1 MIGKSERRKGW
12 HQLFTVVLL
21 VGLVLMLVPVP
32 LAHAATIIVTTTTDE
47 LNNNDQCSLREA
59 VTNANGNNQ
68 SGSNDCAAGTGTDT
82 ITFSVSGTI
91 TLGSELAI
99 SDAAGLTVSG
109 SAGGLV
115 ISGNNAT
122 RVFLV
127 YSDANIT
134 LENLTVADGDA
145 DDGAGV
151 ANGGT
156 LTVFGCVF
164 SGNASSGG
172 YVVSG
177 GGAILNNGTLTV
189 LDSTF
194 VGNSA
199 VLGGGGIRSTG
210 ALTVTNT
217 TFSGS
222 SATDGG
228 GILNYGASANAA
240 VTNSTFSANPATGAG
255 GGICN
260 LAGALAVTNS
270 TFSSNSATT
279 GGGGIYNTGAL
290 TVTNSTFSGNSASDG
305 GGIRNGAGTTSLRN
319 SIVANSTAGGE
330 CQGTIT
336 NGGNN
341 MDSGTS
347 CGWGSSN
354 GSLSNTDPQLG
365 PLADNG
371 GPAQTFALLS
381 SSPAIDAVTYNAPN
395 GCPTTD
401 QRGYFRPVDGDSNG
415 SAVCDIGAFEFGSHL
430 RFLIYSP
437 LVLKGP
443 W

>member
-1 MIGKSERRKGW
+1 
-12 HQLFTVVLL
+12 
-21 VGLVLMLVPVP
+21 MLVPVP
-32 LAHAATIIVTTTTDE
+32 LAHATTITVTTTADE
-47 LNNNDQCSLREA
+47 LNNNNQCSLREA
-59 VTNANGNNQ
+59 ITNANANDQ
-68 SGSNDCAAGTGTDT
+68 SGSTDCPAGTGNDT

-91 TLGSELAI
+91 TLGSELTI
-99 SDAAGLTVSG
+99 SDAAGLTISG
-109 SAGGLV
+109 PAGGIT

-127 YSDANIT
+127 YSGANVT
-134 LENLTVADGDA
+134 LENLTVADGDV
-145 DDGAGV
+145 DNGGGI

-156 LTVFGCVF
+156 LTVSGCIF

-172 YVVSG
+172 YASSG
-177 GGAILNNGTLTV
+177 GGAIHNTGTLTV

-194 VGNSA
+194 SGNSA
-199 VLGGGGIRSTG
+199 AMGGGGIRSTG
-210 ALTVTNT
+210 TLTVTNT
-217 TFSGS
+217 TFSGN
-222 SATDGG
+222 SAVDGG
-228 GILNYGASANAA
+228 GTLNYGEGANAA
-240 VTNSTFSANPATGAG
+240 VINSTFSANPVTGAG

-270 TFSSNSATT
+270 TFSSNNATNA
-279 GGGGIYNTGAL
+279 GGSIYNTGTL

-305 GGIRNGAGTTSLRN
+305 GGIRNGAGTTTLRN
-319 SIVANSTAGGE
+319 SIVASSTAGGE

-347 CGWGSSN
+347 CGWGSSD

-381 SSPAIDAVTYNAPN
+381 GSPAIDAVTYNAPN

-401 QRGYFRPVDGDSNG
+401 QRGYFRPVDGDDNG
-415 SAVCDIGAFEFGSHL
+415 SALCDIGAFEFGSHHG
-430 RFLIYSP
+430 FLTYLP

-443 W
+443 

>member
-1 MIGKSERRKGW
+1 
-12 HQLFTVVLL
+12 
-21 VGLVLMLVPVP
+21 MLVPVP
-32 LAHAATIIVTTTTDE
+32 LAHATTITVTTTADE
-47 LNNNDQCSLREA
+47 LNNNNQCSLREA
-59 VTNANGNNQ
+59 ITNSNANDQ
-68 SGSNDCAAGTGTDT
+68 SGSTDCPAGTGNDT

-91 TLGSELAI
+91 TLGSELTI
-99 SDAAGLTVSG
+99 SDAAGLTISG
-109 SAGGLV
+109 PAGGIT

-127 YSDANIT
+127 YSGANVT
-134 LENLTVADGDA
+134 LENLTVADGDV
-145 DDGAGV
+145 DNGGGI

-156 LTVFGCVF
+156 LTVSGCIF

-172 YVVSG
+172 YASSG
-177 GGAILNNGTLTV
+177 GGAIHNTGTLTV

-194 VGNSA
+194 SGNSA
-199 VLGGGGIRSTG
+199 AMGGGGIRSTG
-210 ALTVTNT
+210 TLTVTNT
-217 TFSGS
+217 TFSGN
-222 SATDGG
+222 SAVDGG
-228 GILNYGASANAA
+228 GTLNYGEGANAA
-240 VTNSTFSANPATGAG
+240 VINSTFSANPVTGAG

-270 TFSSNSATT
+270 TFSSNSATNA
-279 GGGGIYNTGAL
+279 GGSIYNTGTL

-305 GGIRNGAGTTSLRN
+305 GGIRNGAGTTALRN
-319 SIVANSTAGGE
+319 SIVASSTAGGE

-347 CGWGSSN
+347 CGWGSSD

-381 SSPAIDAVTYNAPN
+381 DSPAIDAVTYNAPN

-401 QRGYFRPVDGDSNG
+401 QRGYFRPVDGDDNG
-415 SAVCDIGAFEFGSHL
+415 SALCDIGAFEFGSHHG
-430 RFLIYSP
+430 FLTYLP

-443 W
+443 

>member
-1 MIGKSERRKGW
+1 
-12 HQLFTVVLL
+12 
-21 VGLVLMLVPVP
+21 MLVPVP
-32 LAHAATIIVTTTTDE
+32 LAHATTITVTTTADE
-47 LNNNDQCSLREA
+47 LNNNNQCSLREA
-59 VTNANGNNQ
+59 ITNANANDQ
-68 SGSNDCAAGTGTDT
+68 SGSTDCPAGTGNDT

-91 TLGSELAI
+91 TLGSELTI
-99 SDAAGLTVSG
+99 SDAAGLTISG
-109 SAGGLV
+109 PAGGIT

-127 YSDANIT
+127 YSGANVT
-134 LENLTVADGDA
+134 LENLTVADGDV
-145 DDGAGV
+145 DNGGGI

-156 LTVFGCVF
+156 LTVSGCIF

-172 YVVSG
+172 YASSG
-177 GGAILNNGTLTV
+177 GGAIRNTGTLTV

-194 VGNSA
+194 SGNSA
-199 VLGGGGIRSTG
+199 AMGGGGIRSTG
-210 ALTVTNT
+210 TLTVTNT
-217 TFSGS
+217 TFSGN
-222 SATDGG
+222 SAVDGG
-228 GILNYGASANAA
+228 GTLNYGEGANAA
-240 VTNSTFSANPATGAG
+240 VINSTFSANPVTGAG

-270 TFSSNSATT
+270 TFSSNSATNA
-279 GGGGIYNTGAL
+279 GGSIYNAGTL
-290 TVTNSTFSGNSASDG
+290 TVTNSTFSGNSASSG
-305 GGIRNGAGTTSLRN
+305 GGIRNGAGTTTLRN
-319 SIVANSTAGGE
+319 SIVASSTAGGE

-347 CGWGSSN
+347 CGWGSSD

-371 GPAQTFALLS
+371 GPVQTFALLS
-381 SSPAIDAVTYNAPN
+381 GSPAIDAVTYNAPN

-401 QRGYFRPVDGDSNG
+401 QRGYFRPVDGDDNG
-415 SAVCDIGAFEFGSHL
+415 SALCDIGAFEFGSHHG
-430 RFLIYSP
+430 FLTYLP

-443 W
+443 